1 MRTMSRRSVL
11 RGTAAAAGLTALGP
25 SLSTPAAAA
34 TRRVRVV
41 REEHR
46 VVVIGSGFGGGVT
59 ALRLA
64 QAGVP
69 VLVLE
74 RGRRWPTGPNAETF
88 PHATSPDKRMFW
100 LGSAPSL
107 PGIPSVPF
115 PPYLGLLEQVAGE
128 GMLMI
133 GAAGVGGGSLV

>member
-1 MRTMSRRSVL
+1 MPSLNRRTVL
-11 RGTAAAAGLTALGP
+11 RGAAAVAGVAALG
-25 SLSTPAAAA
+25 AG
-34 TRRVRVV
+34 RVPVT

-74 RGRRWPTGPNAETF
+74 RGRRWPTGPDAETF
-88 PHATSPDKRMFW
+88 PHPTSAPDKRIFLAR
-100 LGSAPSL
+100 LGTLTARSP
-107 PGIPSVPF
+107 
-115 PPYLGLLEQVAGE
+115 VA
-128 GMLMI
+128 
-133 GAAGVGGGSLV
+133 AAVRALHRAARTGRR